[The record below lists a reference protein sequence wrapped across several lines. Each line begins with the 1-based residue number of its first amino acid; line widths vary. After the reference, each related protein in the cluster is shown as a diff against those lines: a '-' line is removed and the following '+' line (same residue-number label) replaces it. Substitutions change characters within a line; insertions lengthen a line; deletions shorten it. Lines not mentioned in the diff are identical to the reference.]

1 MVNLLLKTNRGRD
14 IRPNFIFFSLECF
27 NCQWVSGGGLRQKV
41 LFRAGWNLIFC
52 VPSLIQGWRQRVNL
66 RCHLFVSD
74 MNQGN
79 EDFRCKKVG
88 SRFSCVAPRTKRF
101 SLNLPLIYLFI
112 YLFIYLVIS
121 FFIYIF
127 VFWGLG
133 VGPVALLCSIWIF
146 TISSFGSFK

>member
-14 IRPNFIFFSLECF
+14 IRSNFIFCSLECF
-27 NCQWVSGGGLRQKV
+27 NCQWVC
-41 LFRAGWNLIFC
+41 GWNLIFG
-52 VPSLIQGWRQRVNL
+52 VPGLIQGWRQRVNL

-112 YLFIYLVIS
+112 YLCIYLFIYLFVYI
-121 FFIYIF
+121 FIHLFIY
-127 VFWGLG
+127 FWG
-133 VGPVALLCSIWIF
+133 VGGWSRSTPMFYINIYNLYFWLI
-146 TISSFGSFK
+146 